1 MNDFVFKKLIEKR
14 RDWNDRLI
22 KSRQILD
29 ETIHNAKEAYIERN
43 EYILVELEKVNN
55 KIKEICPHTDTRE
68 KFLDYWRNNTIY
80 KRYCNVCNKVI
91 GQLTINDKE
100 GTEEYEEL

>member
-1 MNDFVFKKLIEKR
+1 MNSAFNKLLEKR
-14 RDWNDRLI
+14 KEWSAR
-22 KSRQILD
+22 LD
-29 ETIHNAKEAYIERN
+29 ESQKMRIEAVSKAEEACLERDN
-43 EYILVELEKVNN
+43 YILKQLKKVNDE
-55 KIKEICPHTDTRE
+55 IKEICPHTDTRE

-100 GTEEYEEL
+100 WTEEYEEL